1 MGTCLCVAWVFM
13 CGECVYIC
21 VSASLFVC
29 VCTLCGECVYM
40 CECEFVCVGVYVW

>member
-1 MGTCLCVAWVFM
+1 M
-13 CGECVYIC
+13 C

-40 CECEFVCVGVYVW
+40 CVSASLFVLRECLYDEKRDEFRSPI